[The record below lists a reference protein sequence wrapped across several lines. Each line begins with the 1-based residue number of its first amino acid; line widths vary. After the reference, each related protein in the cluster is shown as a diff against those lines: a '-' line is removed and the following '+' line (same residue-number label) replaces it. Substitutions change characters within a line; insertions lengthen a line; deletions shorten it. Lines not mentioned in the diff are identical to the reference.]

1 MELETEIKEFL
12 DKFPFL
18 SLCRYGQNEYI
29 GIVQNIGNNIA
40 SIYIYNKL
48 KQKDDKKLFLDL
60 GEEWWWESNRS
71 IPINIILKSRW
82 EPFKPILTTF
92 TLKDFEV
99 IYGPSISLQNVIQ
112 KRVKRRQ
119 IQLIRKES

>member
-1 MELETEIKEFL
+1 MNLEIEIKEFL

-29 GIVQNIGNNIA
+29 GIIQNVGNNIA
-40 SIYIYNKL
+40 SIYVYNKL
-48 KQKDDKKLFLDL
+48 KDKQDKKLFLDL
-60 GEEWWWESNRS
+60 GEEWWWESNRL
-71 IPINIILKSRW
+71 IPINIILGQRW
-82 EPFKPILTTF
+82 SLFKPILTTF

-99 IYGPSISLQNVIQ
+99 LYGPTVSLQDVIQ

-119 IQLIRKES
+119 IQLVRKES

>member
-1 MELETEIKEFL
+1 MNLEIEIKEFL

-29 GIVQNIGNNIA
+29 GIIQNVGNNIA
-40 SIYIYNKL
+40 SIYVYNKL
-48 KQKDDKKLFLDL
+48 KDKQDKKLFLDL
-60 GEEWWWESNRS
+60 GEEWWWESNRI
-71 IPINIILKSRW
+71 IPINIILGQRW
-82 EPFKPILTTF
+82 SLFKPILTTF

-99 IYGPSISLQNVIQ
+99 LYGPTVSLQDVIQ

-119 IQLIRKES
+119 IQLVRKEN

>member
-1 MELETEIKEFL
+1 MNLEIEIKEFI

-29 GIVQNIGNNIA
+29 GIIQNVGNNIA
-40 SIYIYNKL
+40 SIYVYNKL
-48 KQKDDKKLFLDL
+48 KDKQDKKLFLDL
-60 GEEWWWESNRS
+60 GEEWWWESNRM
-71 IPINIILKSRW
+71 IPINIILGQRW
-82 EPFKPILTTF
+82 TLFKPILTTF

-99 IYGPSISLQNVIQ
+99 LYGPTVSLQDVIQ

-119 IQLIRKES
+119 IQLIRKEN

>member
-40 SIYIYNKL
+40 SVYVYNKL
-48 KQKDDKKLFLDL
+48 KEKEDKKLFLDL
-60 GEEWWWESNRS
+60 GEEWWWESNRM
-71 IPINIILKSRW
+71 IPINIFLKT
-82 EPFKPILTTF
+82 EMQPFTYCMMTMN
-92 TLKDFEV
+92 TKDV
-99 IYGPSISLQNVIQ
+99 KISVGPCVNLNNLSN
-112 KRVKRRQ
+112 KRIKRKSVQ
-119 IQLIRKES
+119 VLRKR

>member
-1 MELETEIKEFL
+1 MNLEIEIKEFL

-29 GIVQNIGNNIA
+29 GIIQNVGNNIA
-40 SIYIYNKL
+40 SIYVYNKL
-48 KQKDDKKLFLDL
+48 KDKQDKKLFLDL
-60 GEEWWWESNRS
+60 GEEWWWESNRM
-71 IPINIILKSRW
+71 IPINIILGQRW
-82 EPFKPILTTF
+82 TLFKPILTTF

-99 IYGPSISLQNVIQ
+99 LYGPTVSLQDVIQ

>member
-1 MELETEIKEFL
+1 MNLEIEIKEFL

-29 GIVQNIGNNIA
+29 GIIQNVGNNIA
-40 SIYIYNKL
+40 SIYVYNKL
-48 KQKDDKKLFLDL
+48 KDKQDKKLFLDL
-60 GEEWWWESNRS
+60 GEEWWWESNRL
-71 IPINIILKSRW
+71 IPINIILGQRW
-82 EPFKPILTTF
+82 SLFKPILTTF

-99 IYGPSISLQNVIQ
+99 LYGPTVSLQDVIQ

-119 IQLIRKES
+119 IQLVRKEN

>member
-1 MELETEIKEFL
+1 MNLEIEIKEFL

-29 GIVQNIGNNIA
+29 GIIQNVGNNIA
-40 SIYIYNKL
+40 SIYVYNKL
-48 KQKDDKKLFLDL
+48 KDKQDKKLFLDL
-60 GEEWWWESNRS
+60 GEEWWWESNRM
-71 IPINIILKSRW
+71 IPINIILGQRW
-82 EPFKPILTTF
+82 TLFKPILTTF

-99 IYGPSISLQNVIQ
+99 LYGPTVSLQDVIQ

-119 IQLIRKES
+119 IQLVRKEN

>member
-40 SIYIYNKL
+40 SVYVYNKL
-48 KQKDDKKLFLDL
+48 KEKEDKKLFLDL
-60 GEEWWWESNRS
+60 GEEWWWESNRM
-71 IPINIILKSRW
+71 IPINIIIGNRW
-82 EPFKPILTTF
+82 SLFKPILTTF
-92 TLKDFEV
+92 TIKDFEV
-99 IYGPSISLQNVIQ
+99 LYGPAISLQDVIQ

-119 IQLIRKES
+119 IQLIRKEN

>member
-48 KQKDDKKLFLDL
+48 KQKEDKKLFLDL
-60 GEEWWWESNRS
+60 GEEWWWESNTS

-82 EPFKPILTTF
+82 QPFKPILTTF

>member
-1 MELETEIKEFL
+1 MNLEIEIKEFL

-29 GIVQNIGNNIA
+29 GIIQNVGNNIA
-40 SIYIYNKL
+40 SIYVYNKL
-48 KQKDDKKLFLDL
+48 KDKQDKKLFLDL
-60 GEEWWWESNRS
+60 GEEWWWESNRM
-71 IPINIILKSRW
+71 IPINIILGQRW
-82 EPFKPILTTF
+82 TLFKPILTTF

-99 IYGPSISLQNVIQ
+99 LYGPTVSLQDVIQ

-119 IQLIRKES
+119 IQLIRKEN

>member
-40 SIYIYNKL
+40 SVYVYNKL
-48 KQKDDKKLFLDL
+48 KEKEDKKLFLNL
-60 GEEWWWESNRS
+60 GEEWWWESNRM
-71 IPINIILKSRW
+71 IPINIIIGNRW
-82 EPFKPILTTF
+82 SLFKPILTTF
-92 TLKDFEV
+92 TIKDFEV
-99 IYGPSISLQNVIQ
+99 LYGPAISLQDVIQ

>member
-40 SIYIYNKL
+40 SVYVYNKL
-48 KQKDDKKLFLDL
+48 KEKEDKKLFLDL
-60 GEEWWWESNRS
+60 GEEWWWESNRM
-71 IPINIILKSRW
+71 IPINIIIGNRW
-82 EPFKPILTTF
+82 SLFKPILTTF
-92 TLKDFEV
+92 TIKDFEV
-99 IYGPSISLQNVIQ
+99 LYGPAISLQDVIQ

-119 IQLIRKES
+119 IQLIRKAS